1 MAGKACDTLLLNANQ
16 KLINRDSLI
25 SQKVFEIKKLSAIVN
40 ANNQLI
46 ELKSDEIKDL
56 QGTLDKKINII
67 KWLKYGWGSSVVIIS
82 GLFTYLTIK

>member
-25 SQKVFEIKKLSAIVN
+25 SQKAFEIKKLSAIVN

-56 QGTLDKKINII
+56 QGTLDKKVNII